1 MLRTIQTL
9 SVRDLMNDTPLLLQ
23 PSMGLH
29 RALGLLLDHQVIAAP
44 VVSEGNIL
52 VGFVSEQDIL
62 RELWANDF
70 DFDIERCIGDIM
82 RDDIVSVTPQDTI
95 DSLAAY
101 MVFDPNKLFEE
112 KTKAPER
119 IPGNFSD
126 DLARAQVCRPKLY
139 PVVDNGIVLGT
150 IDRHQLLKALHHL
163 AKRSRMEQSFESHN
177 E

>member
-1 MLRTIQTL
+1 MLRTIQKLT
-9 SVRDLMNDTPLLLQ
+9 VRDLMNDTPLTLQ
-23 PSMGLH
+23 PAMGLH
-29 RALGLLLDHQVIAAP
+29 RALGLLLDHEVIAAP

-62 RELWANDF
+62 RELWSNDF
-70 DFDIERCIGDIM
+70 AFDIERCIGDIM
-82 RDDIVSVTPQDTI
+82 REDIVTVAPGDSI

-101 MVFDPNKLFEE
+101 MVFDPNKLFDS
-112 KTKAPER
+112 KLNAPER

-150 IDRHQLLKALHHL
+150 IDRHQLLRALHHL
-163 AKRSRMEQSFESHN
+163 AKANRVDQPFEN
-177 E
+177 NI